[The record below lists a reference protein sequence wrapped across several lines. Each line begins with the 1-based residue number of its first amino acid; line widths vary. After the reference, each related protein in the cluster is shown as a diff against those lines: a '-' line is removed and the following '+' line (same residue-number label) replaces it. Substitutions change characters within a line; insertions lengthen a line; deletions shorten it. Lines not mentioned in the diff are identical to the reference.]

1 MSESNVYQIQF
12 YWSLYVYPNQQMK
25 MKLWYGV
32 ILELI
37 VKHCNWTSF
46 HQALSPR
53 DDLMSILKWNR
64 AGPCGPSPPMYSACF
79 LFVEKLWLKE

>member
-37 VKHCNWTSF
+37 VKLPSIR
-46 HQALSPR
+46 LSHPG
-53 DDLMSILKWNR
+53 LILCPSSSETEQDP
-64 AGPCGPSPPMYSACF
+64 AVLPLPCTLPAFC
-79 LFVEKLWLKE
+79 LWKNFG